1 MWFKKV
7 LQSLNTVNNEST
19 TTASEE
25 KKKKKIQ
32 NQLQNKSKYKKN
44 KKCFSRISAV
54 SFLALAMK
62 GSSPLPPYDA
72 FHYWAGLWSAVSTA
86 QTLIWPYSCV
96 FLPPMSIAARA
107 MVFFVCVCEYSH
119 CSFTYS
125 IDTEPNYLIVC
136 I

>member
-96 FLPPMSIAARA
+96 FLPPETPVARA
-107 MVFFVCVCEYSH
+107 RVFPFVG
-119 CSFTYS
+119 T
-125 IDTEPNYLIVC
+125 LIVLLC
-136 I
+136 IP

>member
-86 QTLIWPYSCV
+86 QTLIWPYSCFYLSPV
-96 FLPPMSIAARA
+96 STVARA
-107 MVFFVCVCEYSH
+107 RAFPFV
-119 CSFTYS
+119 
-125 IDTEPNYLIVC
+125 
-136 I
+136 

>member
-44 KKCFSRISAV
+44 DKCFSWISAV
-54 SFLALAMK
+54 TFLALAME
-62 GSSPLPPYDA
+62 GSSPLPPDDTL
-72 FHYWAGLWSAVSTA
+72 HYWAGVWSAVRTA
-86 QTLIWPYSCV
+86 QTLIWPDSCV
-96 FLPPMSIAARA
+96 FLSPKTTAARA
-107 MVFFVCVCEYSH
+107 RVFPFVG
-119 CSFTYS
+119 T
-125 IDTEPNYLIVC
+125 LIVLLC
-136 I
+136 IP